1 MAGVMHKPSKVM
13 HSQQRSCTLIHRP
26 IIRRSH
32 GRCENVVAL
41 PARICV
47 QIRKERT
54 MFNPYRVCEVC
65 GSVVDEWGYYVEQI
79 NGVEQSFFVCF
90 DCEDSFTPEEIIE
103 FVSEFRKRFGGYRTV
118 PVQSN

>member
-13 HSQQRSCTLIHRP
+13 HSQQRSCALIHRP

-47 QIRKERT
+47 QIRKERI
-54 MFNPYRVCEVC
+54 MFENYRVCEAC
-65 GSVVDEWGYYVEQI
+65 GTLVDKWSYYTEQI
-79 NGVEQSFFVCF
+79 NGVEQSFFVCS
-90 DCEDSFTPEEIIE
+90 DCEDSYSPEEINKLVGE
-103 FVSEFRKRFGGYRTV
+103 MRKGCV
-118 PVQSN
+118 PHNISIPCN

>member
-1 MAGVMHKPSKVM
+1 MHRNQRIM
-13 HSQQRSCTLIHRP
+13 HRLQRSCALIHRP

-47 QIRKERT
+47 QIRKERI
-54 MFNPYRVCEVC
+54 MFENYRVCEAC
-65 GSVVDEWGYYVEQI
+65 GTLVDKWSYHTEQI

-103 FVSEFRKRFGGYRTV
+103 FVSELRKRFGGYRTV
-118 PVQSN
+118 PVHSN